1 MDPGE
6 IAFTRMLALPH
17 SRGAVRV
24 MDRMPALD
32 APYAPVCSEDTS
44 PPTDDQL
51 MIEPPP
57 LSTMA
62 GIPHLLP
69 STKLLRFCRTTC
81 AFSSSPVFRSHARCM
96 HRRPAPRRHSPATPR
111 AS

>member
-1 MDPGE
+1 MNPGQ
-6 IAFTRMLALPH
+6 IAFTGMLALPH
-17 SRGAVRV
+17 SRAAVRV

-62 GIPHLLP
+62 GIAYFIPRK
-69 STKLLRFCRTTC
+69 TLLRLLSLSWSYSASPTAGIAALAIAAVPAQLCQRSGPPCR
-81 AFSSSPVFRSHARCM
+81 
-96 HRRPAPRRHSPATPR
+96 
-111 AS
+111 

>member
-1 MDPGE
+1 MNPGQL
-6 IAFTRMLALPH
+6 AFTRMLALPH
-17 SRGAVRV
+17 SRAAVRV

-62 GIPHLLP
+62 GIAYFMPRK
-69 STKLLRFCRTTC
+69 TLLRVICLSG
-81 AFSSSPVFRSHARCM
+81 AYSAPAMSGVAARAKPA
-96 HRRPAPRRHSPATPR
+96 RPARVRRESGR
-111 AS
+111 S

>member
-62 GIPHLLP
+62 GIAYFLP
-69 STKLLRFCRTTC
+69 EKTPLRLVDPSWSGS
-81 AFSSSPVFRSHARCM
+81 APAMSAGAARAM
-96 HRRPAPRRHSPATPR
+96 PREPPSVYTIPSR
-111 AS
+111 